1 MEPMAEGPNIREKT
15 PRKRRLPLRGSSD
28 NELNCLSDAKRTR
41 VLNTEATENL
51 GEEETDVNSQGKFS
65 VSCAFVF

>member
-28 NELNCLSDAKRTR
+28 NELNYLSDAKRIR

>member
-28 NELNCLSDAKRTR
+28 NELNHLSDTKRTR